1 MQFKV
6 LSIQTKMKQELE
18 TLQEIRNLMERSSR
32 FIGLSGWSGIA
43 AGSCALIGAALA
55 HPIVSNR
62 LETRDYYSNSDLKT
76 LLLIAL
82 CTFVAALVSA
92 FFFTYLKTK
101 KANIPVLGKV
111 SKRVTWTVTVPILV
125 GGVFLLKLISWGF
138 FGLVAPGC
146 LIFYG
151 IALFATGKQ
160 TVNET
165 RYLAYCEMILG
176 CIALFKI
183 GYGLYFWAIG
193 FGLFHILY
201 GIRMWYKYERK
212 S

>member
-1 MQFKV
+1 MHFKV
-6 LSIQTKMKQELE
+6 LLISIQMNKELE
-18 TLQEIRNLMERSSR
+18 TLQEIRNMMERSSR

-43 AGSCALIGAALA
+43 AGTCALIGAAFA
-55 HPIVSNR
+55 YPIVSNR
-62 LETRDYYSNSDLKT
+62 LATREYYSDTELKT
-76 LLLIAL
+76 LILIGL
-82 CTFVAALVSA
+82 CTFIAALISA

-101 KANIPVLGKV
+101 KAGIPVLGTA
-111 SKRVTWTVTVPILV
+111 SKRLTWTVSVPILA
-125 GGVFLLKLISWGF
+125 GAIFLLKLISWGD

-160 TVNET
+160 TVDET
-165 RYLAYCEMILG
+165 RYLAYCEIILG
-176 CIALFKI
+176 CIALFNI

-212 S
+212 Q

>member
-1 MQFKV
+1 
-6 LSIQTKMKQELE
+6 MKQELE

-43 AGSCALIGAALA
+43 AGTCALIGAVFAY
-55 HPIVSNR
+55 PIVSNR
-62 LETRDYYSNSDLKT
+62 LETREYYSEAELKT
-76 LLLIAL
+76 LMLIGL
-82 CTFVAALVSA
+82 CTFIAALVSA
-92 FFFTYLKTK
+92 FIFTYFKTK
-101 KANIPVLGKV
+101 KTNIPVFGTA
-111 SKRVTWTVTVPILV
+111 SKRLTWTVIVPILA
-125 GGVFLLKLISWGF
+125 GGIFLLKLIYCGN

-151 IALFATGKQ
+151 LALFATGKQ
-160 TVNET
+160 TVDET
-165 RYLAYCEMILG
+165 RYLAYCEIILG
-176 CIALFKI
+176 CIALFKV

-212 S
+212 Q

>member
-1 MQFKV
+1 
-6 LSIQTKMKQELE
+6 MKQELE

-43 AGSCALIGAALA
+43 AGTCALIGAVLA
-55 HPIVSNR
+55 YPIVSNR
-62 LETRDYYSNSDLKT
+62 LETREYYSDSELKT
-76 LLLIAL
+76 LILIAL
-82 CTFVAALVSA
+82 CTFMAAMISA
-92 FFFTYLKTK
+92 FFFTYLQSKKTNTPIFG
-101 KANIPVLGKV
+101 KA
-111 SKRVTWTVTVPILV
+111 SKRLTWTVMVPIFA
-125 GGVFLLKLISWGF
+125 GGAFLLKLISWNI

-165 RYLAYCEMILG
+165 RYLAYCEIILG

-212 S
+212 